1 VEIRNSVVV
10 VTGASA
16 GIGRATAVAL
26 VQSGANVVVSARR
39 AERLQQLADDLAE
52 EPGRC
57 LVVAGDVQEETFAQ
71 ALIART
77 VAEFGRVDVL
87 INNAGL
93 GHRSPLAEI
102 PLADMQ
108 TIWNTNV
115 MGLMAAT
122 QAAVAHMKQQGGGQI
137 INVSSIVG
145 QRPLPGSGVY
155 CASKTAVNFLSRTLR
170 TELRPYHITVT
181 LVYPGLTAT
190 EFADAK
196 LGQSGRNRF
205 SLKGVPPRRVAQ
217 AIVKAIRYGRTE
229 VYVTWYDWLFVHV
242 NRLFPR
248 TIDWVI
254 RGEPGAPGINSK

>member
-1 VEIRNSVVV
+1 MEIKGSVVI

-16 GIGRATAVAL
+16 GIGRATAVSLTQA
-26 VQSGANVVVSARR
+26 GANVVITARR
-39 AERLQQLADDLAE
+39 EAQLHELAAELAGA
-52 EPGRC
+52 PGRT
-57 LVVAGDVQEETFAQ
+57 LVLAGDIQEEAFTREMVAC
-71 ALIART
+71 T

-93 GHRSPLAEI
+93 GHRSLLSEM

-108 TIWNTNV
+108 TIWDTNV

-122 QAAVAHMKQQGGGQI
+122 QAAVTQMKLQGGGQI

-145 QRPLPGSGVY
+145 QRPLPDSGVY

-170 TELRPYHITVT
+170 MELKPDNIIVT
-181 LVYPGLTAT
+181 LIYPGVTAT
-190 EFADAK
+190 EFSSAK
-196 LGQSGRNRF
+196 LGRQGRNRF
-205 SLKGVPPRRVAQ
+205 GVKGIPPQRVAQ

-229 VYVTWYDWLFVHV
+229 VYVTWYDWLFVHF

-248 TIDWVI
+248 TIDWI
-254 RGEPGAPGINSK
+254 TGLAAHRR